1 MKTFKDLEFKEHDV
15 AKSAKIAIKRGI
27 DMSDYVDAKQAKIT
41 FDNGKSLSVIFGECF
56 YSNGIDTYEA
66 MELSSDNDPKGYL
79 TEQEVTEYMM
89 FLQSVEIKDN
99 A

>member
-1 MKTFKDLEFKEHDV
+1 MKTFQDLEFKEHNV
-15 AKSAKIAIKRGI
+15 VKSAKIAMERGV
-27 DMSDYVDAKQAKIT
+27 DMSDYIDAKHAKIT
-41 FDNGKSLSVIFGECF
+41 FENGKILSVLCGKCF

-79 TEQEVTEYMM
+79 TEQEVTEYMI
-89 FLQSVEIKDN
+89 FLQSLEAKDK